1 MEKLAESTEWVPAYE
16 LIARIKK
23 EEKKIRKEAV
33 KTAEEKGLKKGIK
46 KVAKEMIKN
55 GISME
60 IISRSTGL
68 SKEEIDKLK

>member
-23 EEKKIRKEAV
+23 EEKKLRKEAV
-33 KTAEEKGLKKGIK
+33 KAAVENKAIKIAKKMKKDGEPINKIIK
-46 KVAKEMIKN
+46 YTE
-55 GISME
+55 
-60 IISRSTGL
+60 L